1 MPDKVFKILFYI
13 PYDVNKLSESDLNWI
28 EQLSFM
34 FLSSFNK
41 ILNRNV
47 QIDNNIKTEGKINYS
62 DYQII
67 IQLFIKE
74 NVEIDDCLQNI
85 VNEKLNL
92 VQIITNPKF
101 SFDDTLNAL
110 DKTKSYELFYES
122 NSTKDLFDF
131 NNVKNETWFKLVD
144 ITYEIN
150 KSYLVKNNIDKK
162 AIFIAETSADQKN
175 MRDGLIREFKHL
187 GFKVLPEDKLSDDL
201 VKFSEQVHE
210 LMEQSILSI
219 HVIGNNYAP
228 LLKNIDVS
236 KIEIQNDIFN
246 EVVNNK
252 ENFKRYVWLPPN
264 IKPKS
269 EKQKKY
275 IESFKRN
282 IELLEK
288 TEIIQTPIEILKNIV
303 IKDIDDK
310 TEQKRESKI
319 EKENLAY
326 IISDQNHEER
336 VSELINVLK
345 RKNIDSISLDK
356 KSNTIELI
364 KTHKKNLIKSDIVII
379 IYSSENEQWLNSKIT
394 DIIKAPGF
402 GKKSKFNLKLLLM
415 DAKKQSDTIL
425 KLKDLNVID
434 IFNKKISGCL
444 NPLLEK
450 L

>member
-425 KLKDLNVID
+425 KLKDLNVSID
-434 IFNKKISGCL
+434 SINNWNRNLSFIIV
-444 NPLLEK
+444 
-450 L
+450 